1 MSLHSLFGHGTVT
14 LSIIACGRWRW
25 ATTASVQ
32 LKEGRQVVL
41 PPGCAPPC
49 LGARLAVLL
58 SLHALY
64 CVQALY
70 GSTS

>member
-1 MSLHSLFGHGTVT
+1 MSLHSLFGHVTVT
-14 LSIIACGRWRW
+14 LSIIAYGRWLW

-32 LKEGRQVVL
+32 LKEGRQVVSS
-41 PPGCAPPC
+41 PVCASPC